1 MDINFFKFLAEFF
14 PEFFDD
20 LEGLKVLV
28 FLDDNILIFLIKNT
42 HGLLLVAAEEIVYGV
57 NGELHL

>member
-1 MDINFFKFLAEFF
+1 MDINFLKFLAEFF

-20 LEGLKVLV
+20 LEGLEVLV
-28 FLDDNILIFLIKNT
+28 FLDDNILIFLIKNA
-42 HGLLLVAAEEIVYGV
+42 HSLLLVATEEIVDGV